1 MNKGYLKM
9 SSIPDVSNSEVKVD
23 SSKEQLQKQ
32 EKQASIERVRKEL
45 IAMVMRQTDY
55 TEEIAIEKLT
65 EYKGNFEK
73 VIRDYLI
80 GTPIVEPTVK
90 DQSLNQRVFGEIR
103 SYMDEASSAYYKKKE
118 AMEIRQRAMQERQLD
133 DKNDTDDSEK
143 N

>member
-1 MNKGYLKM
+1 M
-9 SSIPDVSNSEVKVD
+9 SSTPDVSNSEVKVD

-32 EKQASIERVRKEL
+32 EKQASIERIKKEL

-65 EYKGNFEK
+65 EHKGNFEK

-90 DQSLNQRVFGEIR
+90 DQSLNQRVFGEKR
-103 SYMDEASSAYYKKKE
+103 SYMDEASSA
-118 AMEIRQRAMQERQLD
+118 
-133 DKNDTDDSEK
+133 
-143 N
+143 

>member
-1 MNKGYLKM
+1 M
-9 SSIPDVSNSEVKVD
+9 SSTPDVSNSEVKVD

-32 EKQASIERVRKEL
+32 EKQASIERIKKEL

-65 EYKGNFEK
+65 EHKGNFEK

-118 AMEIRQRAMQERQLD
+118 AMELRQRLIEEKQANEIQKKD
-133 DKNDTDDSEK
+133 DK
-143 N
+143 

>member
-1 MNKGYLKM
+1 M

-55 TEEIAIEKLT
+55 SEEIAIEKLT

-133 DKNDTDDSEK
+133 DKNDTDDTEK

>member
-1 MNKGYLKM
+1 M

-55 TEEIAIEKLT
+55 SEEIAIEKLT

-103 SYMDEASSAYYKKKE
+103 SYMDEASSAYYKKNE

-133 DKNDTDDSEK
+133 DKNDTDDTEK

>member
-1 MNKGYLKM
+1 M
-9 SSIPDVSNSEVKVD
+9 SSIPDVSNSEVKID
-23 SSKEQLQKQ
+23 CSKEQLQKQ
-32 EKQASIERVRKEL
+32 EKQATIERVRKEL

-55 TEEIAIEKLT
+55 SEEIAIEKLT

-133 DKNDTDDSEK
+133 DKNDTDDTEK

>member
-1 MNKGYLKM
+1 M

-55 TEEIAIEKLT
+55 SKEIAIEKLT

-133 DKNDTDDSEK
+133 DKNDTDDTEK

>member
-1 MNKGYLKM
+1 M